1 MFLKPF
7 TLVDAQLST
16 YLNINIYRN
25 ETKNQKKNLYI
36 QLTNFGN
43 TVLCCI
49 FPLASVIC
57 AKLVLSF
64 EAEFDVGG
72 NLEIEVIAP
81 VPSVILFT
89 VVFSPV
95 GGFGKRLLSHGWRRA

>member
-1 MFLKPF
+1 MTVIPKNA
-7 TLVDAQLST
+7 TLLNAQLCTIS
-16 YLNINIYRN
+16 NII
-25 ETKNQKKNLYI
+25 TSKKKEI
-36 QLTNFGN
+36 SVQLTNFGN

-57 AKLVLSF
+57 ARLVLNF
-64 EAEFDVGG
+64 AAEPEGGG

-81 VPSVILFT
+81 VPSVIRFT